1 MLVLSRKVDQEIVV
15 GEHIRIRVLSVRGN
29 RVRIGLEAPA
39 TTPIR
44 RVELEPLDSPGEPAP
59 LRELAVC

>member
-44 RVELEPLDSPGEPAP
+44 RVELEPLDPHGEPEP